1 MKEKSKLIIEF
12 KHIMW
17 TEKLW
22 KKYIHNVKKIFSI
35 QESDE
40 VGTLCISNTTNK
52 TKFEIQVI
60 VSMILSDMIDKYM
73 IFSKEIYGKYGNRI
87 QLPINEHVEA
97 TTYLFYS
104 TRLAILNANQDTS
117 NAMLDSFL
125 NIHLYYNI
133 LNENYVFFDE
143 KINDFLLLQFK
154 DYDDVNYE
162 DGIINYIRKNLIN
175 KTYVNVHLDD
185 FYISQKDFYNKKHY
199 VHENLIWGYDDQL
212 QIFMAYGV
220 NIRQQMSNFMISYNE
235 IVNAYEKGKLFY
247 FCGAKYLERPEFHP
261 ILLLKP
267 KKMQCFTF
275 TEARMKQKVR
285 QFLDPHAQELVEDDI
300 HVYGR
305 EVYNYILDDLKRNIM
320 WDFVD
325 YRVFHLLYEHKKC
338 LKRSM
343 EWLIKHEKMSANGIL
358 IYNQMNCL
366 IQDYNSIR
374 LMYLNQIRKEN
385 KLYYGRKVVED
396 LDVRNDIA
404 KQLEKAISSEL
415 SLLRTFAK

>member
-1 MKEKSKLIIEF
+1 M
-12 KHIMW
+12 
-17 TEKLW
+17 
-22 KKYIHNVKKIFSI
+22 
-35 QESDE
+35 
-40 VGTLCISNTTNK
+40 
-52 TKFEIQVI
+52 
-60 VSMILSDMIDKYM
+60 
-73 IFSKEIYGKYGNRI
+73 
-87 QLPINEHVEA
+87 
-97 TTYLFYS
+97 
-104 TRLAILNANQDTS
+104 
-117 NAMLDSFL
+117 
-125 NIHLYYNI
+125 
-133 LNENYVFFDE
+133 
-143 KINDFLLLQFK
+143 
-154 DYDDVNYE
+154 
-162 DGIINYIRKNLIN
+162 
-175 KTYVNVHLDD
+175 
-185 FYISQKDFYNKKHY
+185 
-199 VHENLIWGYDDQL
+199 
-212 QIFMAYGV
+212 
-220 NIRQQMSNFMISYNE
+220 
-235 IVNAYEKGKLFY
+235 
-247 FCGAKYLERPEFHP
+247 ERPEFHP